1 MNIEITQINKDQKEL
16 FLNLYNFYLYDLS
29 EYTGDELRDD
39 GMFDPTNTYLYL
51 ERSELFPYFIKKN
64 GRIIGFV
71 LVCSP
76 PFVDENIDFAIQEL
90 FVLRKY
96 RGKNIAKQAVELV
109 LGALEGIIRVE
120 QVKANNSA
128 VRFWNK
134 FYEEHSILKLSEKEE
149 SFEIEGLEG
158 IHTIIKQEF
167 RI

>member
-1 MNIEITQINKDQKEL
+1 MNIEITQIYKDQKEL

-29 EYTGDELRDD
+29 EYTGDELRDE

-96 RGKNIAKQAVELV
+96 RGKNIAKQAVQLV
-109 LGALEGIIRVE
+109 LGTLEGIIRVE
-120 QVKANNSA
+120 QLKLNNSA

-149 SFEIEGLEG
+149 SIEIEGLEG

>member
-29 EYTGDELRDD
+29 EYTGDDLRDE
-39 GMFDPTNTYLYL
+39 GMFDSTNTYLDL

-64 GRIIGFV
+64 DKIIGFV

-76 PFVDENIDFAIQEL
+76 PFVDENIDYAIQEL
-90 FVLRKY
+90 FVFRKY

-109 LGALEGIIRVE
+109 LGTLEGIIRVE
-120 QVKANNSA
+120 QLKVNHSA
-128 VRFWNK
+128 IRFWNK
-134 FYEEHSILKLSEKEE
+134 FYKEHSIFKLSEREE
-149 SFEIEGLEG
+149 SIAIEGLEG